1 MINAYELLYYV
12 HQKDEWALTQLLN
25 SFDPLIK
32 SCIKTLI
39 ERSPVL
45 KMYLDDLYQELMLSI
60 FEGVDNYRED
70 LGSTFTSFIK
80 VCLLNKGKTLF
91 RYYHSNRIKAN
102 HYGLNLDAFVG
113 EENEHYHYE
122 IISSPRP
129 LNDPREAFEYQQTME
144 KFQHYYQKMSIID
157 RKVLMYYLK
166 GEKYE
171 KAAKALEMSRKSYD
185 NHVQKVKKRLKA
197 AFRNE

>member
-12 HQKDEWALTQLLN
+12 HQKDEWALHQLLN

-32 SCIKTLI
+32 SCIKSLI
-39 ERSPVL
+39 EKSPVL
-45 KMYLDDLYQELMLSI
+45 KMYVDDLYQELMLSI
-60 FEGVDNYRED
+60 YDGVDSYRED

-80 VCLLNKGKTLF
+80 VCLVNKSKTLF
-91 RYYHSNRIKAN
+91 RYYNSNRIKAN
-102 HYGLNLDAFVG
+102 HYGLSLDSFVG

-122 IISSPRP
+122 IIPSPRP
-129 LNDPREAFEYQQTME
+129 MNDPKEAFDYLQTME
-144 KFQHYYQKMSIID
+144 KFQQYYHDMSLID
-157 RKVLMYYLK
+157 RRVLIYYLK

-171 KAAKALEMSRKSYD
+171 KAAKALNMTRKNYD

-197 AFRNE
+197 AFDNE